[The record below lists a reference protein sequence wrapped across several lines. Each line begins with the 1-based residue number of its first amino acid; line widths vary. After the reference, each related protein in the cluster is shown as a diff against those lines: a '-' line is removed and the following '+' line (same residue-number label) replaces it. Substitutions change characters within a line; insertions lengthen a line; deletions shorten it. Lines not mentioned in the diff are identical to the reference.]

1 MEIKIKK
8 LNKNRW
14 KDYRDLRLEALKKEL
29 IAFGSSYNE
38 EKNLS
43 EEEWKKKIKNVLF
56 ALSKDKLIG
65 MIVCIREN
73 KIKTKHIANIFGV
86 YITREYRGQEV
97 GKKLID
103 SAIARIRKSKDVLKI
118 KLTVNPK
125 QKAALKLY
133 QNCGFKIVGK
143 MKKELYIGGRFYDGL
158 MMEKIL

>member
-14 KDYRDLRLEALKKEL
+14 KDYRDLRLEALKKEPT
-29 IAFGSSYNE
+29 AFGSSYDE

-43 EEEWKKKIKNVLF
+43 GEEWKKRIKNVLF

-65 MIVCIREN
+65 MIVYIREN
-73 KIKTKHIANIFGV
+73 KIKTKHTANIFGV
-86 YITREYRGQEV
+86 YVAREYRGYWV

-103 SAIARIRKSKDVLKI
+103 SVLVRTRKSKGVLKI

-143 MKKELYIGGRFYDGL
+143 MKKELYIGGKFYDEL
-158 MMEKIL
+158 MMEKVL